1 MARRNREIITV
12 TTHNAWSDV
21 DAGGKVK
28 PGSRRVV
35 FQQAIVSKGINLHV
49 TGFGRNEREA
59 ASNLKDGRKRL
70 LGGAKEVSTF
80 ENHGFRADGPTSQ
93 LLDPSL
99 PTVVK
104 RYKK

>member
-1 MARRNREIITV
+1 MARRSREIITV
-12 TTHNAWSDV
+12 TTRNEWSDV
-21 DAGGKVK
+21 DDGGRVK

-35 FQQAIVSKGINLHV
+35 FQQAIISKGVNLHV

-59 ASNLKDGRKRL
+59 ASNLKAGRKRL
-70 LGGAKEVSTF
+70 LGGDKEVSTF
-80 ENHGFRADGPTSQ
+80 ENHGFRADAPTSQ
-93 LLDPSL
+93 LLDPKL